1 MSWTSKLTMKLS
13 FSSIYIN
20 FSTNATCL
28 GLIWSGISTTGI
40 GNCQAP
46 PFLKDPWRDAL
57 KLLGKYKGLASV
69 SVANGKT
76 CLLWDDL
83 WNGQV
88 RKLKYQS
95 CIPSQKTKQS
105 VYIKPWCPWYTWSLQ
120 PSCFS
125 WSLFE
130 NARSATTISNLE
142 RSELNDNWGDIWGST
157 HYSSSRAYKSLT
169 GTSQVEPIFKSLW
182 KTSC

>member
-1 MSWTSKLTMKLS
+1 MKLS
-13 FSSIYIN
+13 LSSIYIN
-20 FSTNATCL
+20 FSTNAACL

-57 KLLGKYKGLASV
+57 KLPGKYKGLASV

-105 VYIKPWCPWYTWSLQ
+105 VYIKPMVPLIYMIS
-120 PSCFS
+120 
-125 WSLFE
+125 
-130 NARSATTISNLE
+130 SAFMFQLKLIRKCKICNY
-142 RSELNDNWGDIWGST
+142 N
-157 HYSSSRAYKSLT
+157 
-169 GTSQVEPIFKSLW
+169 F
-182 KTSC
+182 